1 MMIIEIL
8 LCTITI
14 SIFLVIKRLNE
25 MIETFKNYK
34 IVIKSVKE
42 TDEDFYDNITKL
54 LDDNNG
60 LIKEDS
66 FCIKRIGDN
75 DE

>member
-1 MMIIEIL
+1 MVIVEIL
-8 LCTITI
+8 LCIIII
-14 SIFLVIKRLNE
+14 SIFFIIKTLNE

-66 FCIKRIGDN
+66 FYIKRIGDN
-75 DE
+75 DD